1 MTNNTSRRPTI
12 KDIARIAGV
21 SIATVSYVF
30 NDTKHVSDEVRQR
43 VLKSADHLGYKVN
56 KSART
61 LRTGTSKTIGLVL
74 PDLTN
79 PFFPE
84 IAQAVEAEARL
95 NGFAT
100 ILFDTQGLPE
110 LETRAIEL
118 LAEYRVDGV
127 VWALIGASPA
137 EQPPFPTVLID
148 RPVEG
153 FDGVYTDHARG
164 GQLAA
169 ELAGSL
175 GHSRLGL
182 LSGPQDV
189 ASAAMRRAGFM
200 SKLTPGSKIVW
211 EEPVPFGRD
220 LPSAAV
226 SALERNEVSFI
237 FAANDL
243 VALSAMAVLER
254 AKIDVPEEVSVLG
267 YDDISWAELP
277 QIALSTI
284 RQPLPDLGRAA
295 FQLLQQRMDQPGRD
309 IAHMMLEPCVQTRS
323 TTR

>member
-1 MTNNTSRRPTI
+1 MATTPDESGDAFEIAIAPSRDGPVIEAESVPDEALSREVSGAMRDVTAQATPASPAVPVESGTVMAANAAH
-12 KDIARIAGV
+12 DEARETEEA
-21 SIATVSYVF
+21 
-30 NDTKHVSDEVRQR
+30 
-43 VLKSADHLGYKVN
+43 ADQH
-56 KSART
+56 
-61 LRTGTSKTIGLVL
+61 
-74 PDLTN
+74 
-79 PFFPE
+79 
-84 IAQAVEAEARL
+84 AQAVEAEARL

-110 LETRAIEL
+110 LEKRAIEL